1 MNIEKEIFKNS
12 TFIESKLISYGF
24 KYKES
29 IYIYEKYINNN
40 LFKVIIS
47 ITNGCLNGKIIDL
60 ETNLEYTNYRVN
72 RELGEFSS
80 NIKNEYENILKDI
93 LGKCCKREKFI
104 FNQSNRLSNLI
115 EKKYNVIPEFL
126 WDKYPNIG
134 VFRNKKNNKWFGI
147 IMNVD
152 KSKIVKNTSGEV
164 EVLNIK
170 LDDMVTDYMKISGIY
185 EAYHMSKKNWVS
197 IILDDTLTDEYIMNL
212 IDISFKLSGEK

>member
-12 TFIESKLISYGF
+12 TFIESKLNSYGF
-24 KYKES
+24 KYQDNNF
-29 IYIYEKYINNN
+29 IYEKYINNN
-40 LFKVIIS
+40 LFKVII
-47 ITNGCLNGKIIDL
+47 IVTNGEISSKIIDI
-60 ETNLEYTNYRVN
+60 ETNLEYTNYRIN

-80 NIKNEYENILKDI
+80 SIKNEYENILKDI
-93 LGKCCKREKFI
+93 LNKCCKREKFL
-104 FNQSNRLSNLI
+104 FNQSNRLSDLI
-115 EKKYNVIPEFL
+115 EKKYDVVPEFL

-152 KSKIVKNTSGEV
+152 KSKIMKNTSGEI

-170 LDDMVTDYMKISGIY
+170 LDEMVTDYLKISGIY

-197 IILDDTLTDEYIMNL
+197 IILDDTLNDEYIMDL
-212 IDISFKLSGEK
+212 VDISFRLSGKK